1 MPTRNLVILYSDYRF
16 LMDFFTAK
24 CKEHAT
30 WHTNM
35 SYAEASEVWSV
46 IEEEIGL
53 TIKLPPKKK
62 KRKRLGELAWSTVV
76 KGLSSERKRHKA

>member
-1 MPTRNLVILYSDYRF
+1 
-16 LMDFFTAK
+16 
-24 CKEHAT
+24 
-30 WHTNM
+30 M

-46 IEEEIGL
+46 LEEEIEH
-53 TIKLPPKKK
+53 TIKLPPKKN